1 MRLHDTHRHVHDS
14 STSNAFVRGLAVLL
28 FACVLLC
35 SFTRAFAHDLPGK
48 LTILMYV
55 KPQGSELLVLLRVP
69 MEGLTEIEFPLRGQG
84 YLDFDRA
91 APALEDAAN
100 VYITDNM
107 QFFANGRLL
116 GPARLAAMR
125 VAHAGDKS
133 FQEFEQALAHVNGPP
148 QTNAEEIYWKQAF
161 LDVLV
166 TYPNVPANA
175 KLSVDANLERLGIET
190 HTVLRFLPVNSPE
203 RAFNYI
209 GDPGLIQLEPS
220 WWYAFSRF
228 VVLGFEHILE
238 GIDHLLFL
246 FCLVIPSRSVR
257 SLIPVITAFTIAH
270 SITLISSAFGFTPS
284 VIWFPTLIETL
295 IALSVVYMACENM
308 LGAKLHRRWLIVFC
322 FGLVHGFGFSFI
334 LADRMQFA
342 GAHLVSALL
351 AFNVGVELGQLL
363 VLLITVPLLRFAF
376 KYFTSEKIGT
386 IVLSAIAAHS
396 AWHWFTERGEE
407 LLQYRFEQPTF
418 DAAFFAAAMRW
429 GMLIILSVG
438 VLWALHELFE
448 RWQRK
453 WPAG

>member
-1 MRLHDTHRHVHDS
+1 MRSLIARSVV
-14 STSNAFVRGLAVLL
+14 ARFVFAVVGT
-28 FACVLLC
+28 FMLLC
-35 SFTRAFAHDLPGK
+35 GFAYGHDLPGK

-55 KPQGSELLVLLRVP
+55 KPQDTQLHVLLRVP
-69 MEGLTEIEFPLRGQG
+69 MEGLTEIDFPLRGQG
-84 YLDFDRA
+84 YLDFERA
-91 APALEDAAN
+91 APALRDAAN
-100 VYITDNM
+100 VYITDSM
-107 QFFANGRLL
+107 QFFANGETLSRPQLTK
-116 GPARLAAMR
+116 MR

-133 FQEFEQALAHVNGPP
+133 FQEFDSALAHVNGPP
-148 QTNAEEIYWKQAF
+148 QTNAEDIYWKQAF

-166 TYPNVPANA
+166 TYENVPANA
-175 KLSVDANLERLGIET
+175 QLSLDANLDRMGIET
-190 HTVLRFLPVNSPE
+190 HTVLRFLPSSGVE

-228 VVLGFEHILE
+228 VVLGFEHILD

-284 VIWFPTLIETL
+284 TLWFPSLIETL
-295 IALSVVYMACENM
+295 IALSVVYMAIENM
-308 LGAKLHRRWLIVFC
+308 LGAKLQRRWWIVFC

-342 GAHLVSALL
+342 GGHLVSALL

-363 VLLITVPLLRFAF
+363 VLLIAVPLLRFAF
-376 KYFTSEKIGT
+376 KYFPSEKIGT

-396 AWHWFTERGEE
+396 AWHWFTERGSE
-407 LLQYRFEQPTF
+407 LLQYRFEAPTL

-429 GMLIILSVG
+429 GMLILASAG
-438 VLWALHELFE
+438 VLWGLNEIFR
-448 RWQRK
+448 RWR
-453 WPAG
+453 AMDT